1 MNLLSLLLKQQV
13 NTRID
18 WKDFFEHPFIKSD
31 SKSYSEY
38 YQNEMAVKNSPK
50 SPPVVIKPQ
59 PKQQL
64 SPEVA
69 SPKVVDVKPKLSPR

>member
-38 YQNEMAVKNSPK
+38 YQSEMLGKNSSK
-50 SPPVVIKPQ
+50 SPPVVNKP
-59 PKQQL
+59 QQL
-64 SPEVA
+64 SPEVV
-69 SPKVVDVKPKLSPR
+69 SPKVDEKPKLSPR